1 MTGKPVSH
9 VMLTNS
15 FSMST
20 TGYGVRRYQKLY
32 VYWPMAVH
40 PDLRRALLIGYG
52 VGNTAKAMTDS
63 SSLELIDVVDLAR
76 DILAMNRLVIRTR

>member
-1 MTGKPVSH
+1 MAVREGLTETIVFFQRMLLGKPVSD

-32 VYWPMAVH
+32 VYWPMAVRPALKH
-40 PDLRRALLIGYG
+40 ALLIGYG
-52 VGNTAKAMTDS
+52 VGNTA
-63 SSLELIDVVDLAR
+63 R
-76 DILAMNRLVIRTR
+76 R